1 MPAALRVHVRP
12 QHARRAAALGI
23 LAAGGV
29 LLPAGSAFAGVFA
42 PEAGGSPNADD
53 IRELYWFV
61 FALGAVIFFAVTGL
75 LLYSM
80 LKFKA
85 KKGAVAAQIHGN
97 TRLEVGWTIGAA
109 LILVV
114 ISVVT
119 FLKLGAIQDP
129 PRSGADGIPVTK
141 DGTFVAAGSRQRL
154 PDDGKSL
161 NIEVNGQQYL
171 WRYTYPDGDAN
182 SLNNVFAY
190 EEMVVPTNTTV
201 TLEIRAQDV
210 AHSWWIPKLGGK
222 FDAIPGS
229 TNFTWFKATKEGVFT
244 GQCAELCG
252 RNHAN
257 MTARVRAVSPPAF
270 EAWYAQQKADIE
282 ASEQAAGDKRAE
294 QIAAAQ
300 TAAGSTVTANAESE
314 TETP

>member
-1 MPAALRVHVRP
+1 MPAALRVHARTK
-12 QHARRAAALGI
+12 HARRAFALGS
-23 LAAGGV
+23 LAAIGV
-29 LLPAGSAFAGVFA
+29 LLPASSAFAGVFA
-42 PEAGGSPNADD
+42 PEAGGSPNADE

-61 FALGAVIFFAVTGL
+61 FALGVLIFFGVTGL
-75 LLYSM
+75 LVYS
-80 LKFKA
+80 LRRFKA
-85 KKGAVAAQIHGN
+85 QKGAVAAQIHGN
-97 TRLEVGWTIGAA
+97 TRLEIGWTIGAA

-141 DGTFVAAGSRQRL
+141 DGTFVAAGSKQRL

-161 NIEVNGQQYL
+161 NIEVNGQQYV
-171 WRYTYPDGDAN
+171 WRFSYPDGDQN

-210 AHSWWIPKLGGK
+210 AHSWWIPQLGGK

-229 TNFTWFKATKEGVFT
+229 TNFTWFKATKTGVFT

-257 MTARVRAVSPPAF
+257 MTARVRAVPPAEF
-270 EAWYAQQKADIE
+270 EAWYAQQKSDID
-282 ASEQAAGDKRAE
+282 ASRKAAAERRNAQLAAAE
-294 QIAAAQ
+294 QPAPDDSA
-300 TAAGSTVTANAESE
+300 